1 MRKLLLTTVMF
12 MAMNAWSAD
21 YLICTSF
28 DEAKVDHNVDSMENC
43 VNDALAEGFLP
54 IGGVV
59 ITNDGVLAQAM
70 FKAK

>member
-12 MAMNAWSAD
+12 MAMNTWSAD

-54 IGGVV
+54 LGGVAL
-59 ITNDGVLAQAM
+59 TNDGVLAQAM
-70 FKAK
+70 FKAE

>member
-54 IGGVV
+54 IGGVA
-59 ITNDGVLAQAM
+59 ITNNGVLAQAM

>member
-1 MRKLLLTTVMF
+1 MRKLLLTTAMF
-12 MAMNAWSAD
+12 MAMNTWSAD

-28 DEAKVDHNVDSMENC
+28 DEAKEDHNVDSMEKC
-43 VNDALAEGFLP
+43 VSDALAEGFLP
-54 IGGVV
+54 IGGVA

>member
-1 MRKLLLTTVMF
+1 MRKFLLTTAMF

-28 DEAKVDHNVDSMENC
+28 DEAKEDHNVDSMEKC

-54 IGGVV
+54 IGGVA
-59 ITNDGVLAQAM
+59 ITSDGVLAQAM
-70 FKAK
+70 IKAK

>member
-1 MRKLLLTTVMF
+1 MRKFLLTTFMF

-28 DEAKVDHNVDSMENC
+28 DEAKEDHNVDSMEKC

-54 IGGVV
+54 IGGVA
-59 ITNDGVLAQAM
+59 ITNNGVLAQAM

>member
-1 MRKLLLTTVMF
+1 MRKLLLTITMF
-12 MAMNAWSAD
+12 MAMNTWSAD

-28 DEAKVDHNVDSMENC
+28 DEAVEDHNVDSMEKC
-43 VNDALAEGFLP
+43 VKDALSEGFLP
-54 IGGVV
+54 IGGVA

>member
-1 MRKLLLTTVMF
+1 MKKLLLITAMF
-12 MAMNAWSAD
+12 MAMNTWSAD

-28 DEAKVDHNVDSMENC
+28 DEAIEDHNVDSMENC

-54 IGGVV
+54 IGGVA

-70 FKAK
+70 FKDK

>member
-1 MRKLLLTTVMF
+1 MRKFLLTTAMF

-28 DEAKVDHNVDSMENC
+28 DEAQEDHNVDSMEKC

-54 IGGVV
+54 LGGVAL
-59 ITNDGVLAQAM
+59 TNDGVLAQAM
-70 FKAK
+70 FKAE

>member
-1 MRKLLLTTVMF
+1 MRKLLLTTAMF

-28 DEAKVDHNVDSMENC
+28 DEAQEDHNVDSMEKC

-54 IGGVV
+54 LGGVAL
-59 ITNDGVLAQAM
+59 TNDGVLAQAM
-70 FKAK
+70 FKAE

>member
-1 MRKLLLTTVMF
+1 MRNFLLTTAMF

-28 DEAKVDHNVDSMENC
+28 DEAKEDHNVDSMEKC

-54 IGGVV
+54 IGGVA
-59 ITNDGVLAQAM
+59 ITNNGVLAQAM
-70 FKAK
+70 IKAK

>member
-1 MRKLLLTTVMF
+1 MRKFLLTTFMF

-54 IGGVV
+54 IGGVA
-59 ITNDGVLAQAM
+59 ITNNGVLAQAM

>member
-1 MRKLLLTTVMF
+1 MKKLLLITAMF
-12 MAMNAWSAD
+12 MAMNTWSAD

-54 IGGVV
+54 IGGVA

>member
-1 MRKLLLTTVMF
+1 MRKFLLTTAMF
-12 MAMNAWSAD
+12 MAMNTWSAD

-28 DEAKVDHNVDSMENC
+28 DEAKEDHNVDSMEKC

-54 IGGVV
+54 IGGVA

-70 FKAK
+70 FKAE

>member
-1 MRKLLLTTVMF
+1 MRKLLLTTTMF
-12 MAMNAWSAD
+12 MAMNTWSAD

-28 DEAKVDHNVDSMENC
+28 DEAAKDHNVDSMEKC
-43 VNDALAEGFLP
+43 VKDALAEGFLP
-54 IGGVV
+54 IGGVA